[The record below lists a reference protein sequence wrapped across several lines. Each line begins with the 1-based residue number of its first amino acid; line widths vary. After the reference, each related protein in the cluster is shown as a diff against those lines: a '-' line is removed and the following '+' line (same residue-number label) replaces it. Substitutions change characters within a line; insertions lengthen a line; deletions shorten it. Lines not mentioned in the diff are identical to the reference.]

1 MNSEDNNIIYTF
13 NPNKETTHQ
22 LQPDKNTDWTYDP
35 SVTSIW
41 YNGI

>member
-1 MNSEDNNIIYTF
+1 MSLENNITYTF
-13 NPNKETTHQ
+13 NPNKETQYQ
-22 LQPDKNTDWTYDP
+22 LNLDESNTNWTYDP